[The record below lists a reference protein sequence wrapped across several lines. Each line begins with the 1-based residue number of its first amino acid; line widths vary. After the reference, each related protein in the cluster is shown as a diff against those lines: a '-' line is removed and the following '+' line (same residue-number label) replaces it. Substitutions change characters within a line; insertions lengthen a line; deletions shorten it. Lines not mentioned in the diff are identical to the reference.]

1 MSSELRAG
9 FRAVDG
15 LQIRFA
21 ESDGP
26 ASQRLLLTSP
36 WPESLYAFER
46 VWPRLSATAR
56 LTAIDLPGFG
66 RSERR
71 TDLLSPQA
79 MGEFLVRILDE
90 WDIEDPHLV
99 CPDVGTAAAL
109 FAAADHP
116 GRLRSLVVGSGGTA
130 YPLAVTGR
138 LKDLIEAPDIESFR
152 SQDPAALIRGAMA
165 ALGSAA
171 PGDDVIADYIESNRG
186 DRFAEA
192 ARYVRSYPA
201 QLPILAGRL
210 PGIFTPVQIITGRR
224 DPLVPVANAEFLL
237 ARLPNSRLDVLEAGH
252 FAWEEAPEQYGAIV
266 TAWVNGGYLAGTT
279 P

>member
-9 FRAVDG
+9 FRGVDG

-21 ESDGP
+21 ESDGC
-26 ASQRLLLTSP
+26 ASQRLALTSP
-36 WPESLYAFER
+36 WLESLYAFER

-71 TDLLSPQA
+71 ADLLSPQA

-130 YPLAVTGR
+130 YPLVVSGR

-152 SQDPAALIRGAMA
+152 SQDPAALVRGAMA
-165 ALGSAA
+165 ALGSADHHWA
-171 PGDDVIADYIESNRG
+171 PGPARTGCQRRVPAG
-186 DRFAEA
+186 PA
-192 ARYVRSYPA
+192 A
-201 QLPILAGRL
+201 Q
-210 PGIFTPVQIITGRR
+210 
-224 DPLVPVANAEFLL
+224 
-237 ARLPNSRLDVLEAGH
+237 
-252 FAWEEAPEQYGAIV
+252 
-266 TAWVNGGYLAGTT
+266 
-279 P
+279 